1 MTKTFLTSLQSK
13 ITICIFQ
20 QTNDNEIPY
29 NIYSLMIIPSKQAG
43 AGFAWRKHQLR
54 GLWHVNETF

>member
-13 ITICIFQ
+13 ITICTFQ

-43 AGFAWRKHQLR
+43 AGFA
-54 GLWHVNETF
+54 